1 MIWIRNYLIV
11 PSLSD
16 KVTLEMI
23 FLKRWKGIL
32 IFLYITKKGLAWF
45 NMSFSEGNVSFCK
58 HSVLL
63 YRYYIL
69 FYILE

>member
-1 MIWIRNYLIV
+1 
-11 PSLSD
+11 
-16 KVTLEMI
+16 MI

-32 IFLYITKKGLAWF
+32 IFLYITRKGLAWF
-45 NMSFSEGNVSFCK
+45 NMSFSEGNVNFCK

-69 FYILE
+69 FYILEWVIFTLYETFEGFVIIL